1 MLAHRKCTSQIE
13 LNIVND
19 SMQRFNKGAVIQ
31 QNNHLN
37 SMTSLYVIIV
47 TNTNRGKIGSLKK
60 PMPELI
66 LFLV

>member
-47 TNTNRGKIGSLKK
+47 TNTNRGKIGS
-60 PMPELI
+60 
-66 LFLV
+66 